1 MNVAVQHTPAEA
13 AYMSAGALLPPD
25 KVRRDAFDRLMA
37 MGLPHRRLE
46 DWRWTDLRQRIAG
59 AYPPLFARRV
69 PELSRAGL
77 ERSPFFAHI
86 RARIVVID
94 GFYSAKLSSL
104 PATGGIE
111 VHDLTD
117 MEADWLSRASGAT
130 TASENDPIL
139 AMNTAFLAGGIAVK
153 IAAGANVEAPF
164 EILSIVTSGEPRTL
178 ASRILLVVEEGA
190 SASVVETHLGSESTS
205 YVNNI
210 VTEVLL
216 APGARLDRV
225 KLQSDGVQAIHLSNL
240 QARLS
245 KGAILR
251 DCTVT
256 TGAATTRQ
264 QGFIAFEGE
273 NADAKITGT
282 YLLRGRQHCDTR
294 LIVDHRAPACTSR
307 EIFKCVVDE
316 EARGIF
322 QGKVIVERGAQKT
335 DGKQSSH
342 GLLLSPTAE
351 FDAKPELEIY
361 ADDVACG
368 HGATAG
374 DLEEDFVFYLRSRG
388 IPLAQARAL
397 LVSAFAAEAFEDIPH
412 EPIRETLIELC
423 QSWVHRGAQADG

>member
-1 MNVAVQHTPAEA
+1 
-13 AYMSAGALLPPD
+13 
-25 KVRRDAFDRLMA
+25 MA

-59 AYPPLFARRV
+59 AYPPVLARRGS
-69 PELSRAGL
+69 EIAKADID
-77 ERSPFFAHI
+77 RSPFAAQI
-86 RARIVVID
+86 RARIMVID
-94 GFYSAKLSSL
+94 GFYSAGHSSL
-104 PATGGIE
+104 PASGGIE
-111 VHDLTD
+111 VHDLGRTGPN
-117 MEADWLSRASGAT
+117 WLTRATSA
-130 TASENDPIL
+130 ASAPENDPIL
-139 AMNTAFLAGGIAVK
+139 AMNTAFMAGGVAVR
-153 IAAGANVEAPF
+153 IAAGTNAEAPF
-164 EILSIVTSGEPRTL
+164 EILSIVTAGEPRTL
-178 ASRILLVVEEGA
+178 SSRIVLVVEEGA
-190 SASVVETHLGSESTS
+190 SASVVETYLGTQGAS
-205 YVNNI
+205 YVNNV

-225 KLQSDGVQAIHLSNL
+225 KLQNDSVQSIHLSNL
-240 QARLS
+240 QARLA
-245 KGAILR
+245 KAAILR

-256 TGAATTRQ
+256 TGAATARQ

-273 NADAKITGT
+273 NADAKITGA

-294 LIVDHRAPACTSR
+294 LVVDHKAPACTSR
-307 EIFKCVVDE
+307 EIFKCVLDE

-374 DLEEDFVFYLRSRG
+374 DLDEDFVFYLRSRG

-412 EPIRETLIELC
+412 ESIREILTGLS
-423 QSWVHRGAQADG
+423 QSWVHKGSTG

>member
-1 MNVAVQHTPAEA
+1 
-13 AYMSAGALLPPD
+13 
-25 KVRRDAFDRLMA
+25 
-37 MGLPHRRLE
+37 
-46 DWRWTDLRQRIAG
+46 
-59 AYPPLFARRV
+59 
-69 PELSRAGL
+69 
-77 ERSPFFAHI
+77 
-86 RARIVVID
+86 
-94 GFYSAKLSSL
+94 
-104 PATGGIE
+104 
-111 VHDLTD
+111 
-117 MEADWLSRASGAT
+117 
-130 TASENDPIL
+130 
-139 AMNTAFLAGGIAVK
+139 
-153 IAAGANVEAPF
+153 
-164 EILSIVTSGEPRTL
+164 
-178 ASRILLVVEEGA
+178 
-190 SASVVETHLGSESTS
+190 VVETHLGSESTS

-412 EPIRETLIELC
+412 ESIRETLIELC
-423 QSWVHRGAQADG
+423 QGWVHRGAQADG